1 MYQYRIEVNGTT
13 HLHRDYPGEVWAR
26 AAEAAEERGLVA
38 TLHRRLVTDW
48 IILEYF
54 DGQLPEGGLQL
65 CGKIA
70 TRWEVFAQVDGGK
83 A

>member
-1 MYQYRIEVNGTT
+1 MYQYLIEVGGTT

-38 TLHRRLVTDW
+38 TLHRRLVTDES
-48 IILEYF
+48 ILDFF
-54 DGQLPEGGLQL
+54 DGVLPNGWLQL
-65 CGKIA
+65 GGKIA
-70 TRWEVFAQVDGGK
+70 TSWEVWAQVNGGK